1 MATVLLAPR
10 GGLAAH
16 CRPCSAKSSKEA
28 FTLHRLSAPRQPCG
42 RVSPAARVSARHVA
56 ASAAAAAAGDAAF
69 PDDEEK
75 QQQQQPLKASDSQQ
89 QQQQPAADAGS
100 SGRGALWWVLGAC
113 AAFALGVGALVASG
127 HAGAVRAAIVDG
139 PLGRSGFAAAFSLI
153 FLSEIGDK
161 TFFIAALL
169 AMRLGR

>member
-1 MATVLLAPR
+1 
-10 GGLAAH
+10 
-16 CRPCSAKSSKEA
+16 
-28 FTLHRLSAPRQPCG
+28 
-42 RVSPAARVSARHVA
+42 VSARHVA

-69 PDDEEK
+69 PDDEGK
-75 QQQQQPLKASDSQQ
+75 QQQQQQQQQLKASDSQQ